1 MKNKCQGGFTLIET
15 LVALLVFSVGI
26 LSIALHTTQ
35 SLKSRINTEVHS
47 SVMQIATQVVE
58 PLSQALSVNLS
69 SFEQALLQAKSLS
82 KPPFVQG
89 NDVAANF
96 NVQLTRA
103 TDANNAE
110 LLNTPSQQWKI
121 PFTVI
126 VSVDYVS
133 EKGEALNFSVTRIL
147 TP

>member
-1 MKNKCQGGFTLIET
+1 MNSRHHNGFTLIET
-15 LVALLVFSVGI
+15 LVALLVFSIGI
-26 LSIALHTTQ
+26 LSIAMHTTQ

-58 PLSQALSVNLS
+58 PLSQALSVNLT

-82 KPPFVQG
+82 TPPYVQG
-89 NDVAANF
+89 NDLTANF
-96 NVQLTRA
+96 KVNLARA

-110 LLNTPSQQWKI
+110 LLSTPTQQWKI

-126 VSVDYVS
+126 VDVNYVS
-133 EKGEALNFSVTRIL
+133 PKGEALNFSITRIL
-147 TP
+147 AP